1 MKTIFHLTI
10 KSAIRDLYLLVWSLL
25 IPVGGI
31 FFTRFFIKDQ
41 LYMQHISVGI
51 VVASIIFY
59 AFSTTAYTIMVQRKR
74 GVYSLLKIT
83 SMKLWEYVCSLSSA
97 WVLISMFFGLFIFS
111 VCAAVFDIKIPLI
124 AFITLLPVLII
135 GTAGYIFLAFFI
147 SSIAKNEAYMNMV
160 TNLITFPLLLCSNAF
175 YSLENAP
182 LVFRIIKHINPV
194 QWFLNGIY
202 ATLDLNIQAYLT
214 NIGLLLLFF
223 FGMLGLSLKTF
234 HNTNIYT

>member
-31 FFTRFFIKDQ
+31 FFTKFFIKDQ

-147 SSIAKNEAYMNMV
+147 SSIAN
-160 TNLITFPLLLCSNAF
+160 
-175 YSLENAP
+175 
-182 LVFRIIKHINPV
+182 NPQV
-194 QWFLNGIY
+194 NQSY
-202 ATLDLNIQAYLT
+202 PHQ
-214 NIGLLLLFF
+214 
-223 FGMLGLSLKTF
+223 
-234 HNTNIYT
+234 